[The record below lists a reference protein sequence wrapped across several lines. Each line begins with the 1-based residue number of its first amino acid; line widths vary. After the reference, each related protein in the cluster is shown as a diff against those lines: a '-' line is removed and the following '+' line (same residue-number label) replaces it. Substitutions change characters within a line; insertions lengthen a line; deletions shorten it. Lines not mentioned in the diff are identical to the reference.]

1 MPPPS
6 PRRPSILQESLF
18 SRNKKDPSDKEGADE
33 GDEDGRGG
41 FEDEDEEKKKIRL
54 DEEESKLPLTQD
66 EDAMPDR
73 GVVKQAISEPEI
85 RTRCDEELTS
95 NDPHLMG
102 YKRMT
107 VAGEYLCLLFFSLY
121 VSISISLSLI
131 LFLFFHFVYLRFIPF
146 SSFLFGEGPSKG
158 DNRRK

>member
-1 MPPPS
+1 MFKKKILSGSFLLICPPPS
-6 PRRPSILQESLF
+6 PPHPYILQESLF
-18 SRNKKDPSDKEGADE
+18 RRNKKDPSDKEGADE

-41 FEDEDEEKKKIRL
+41 FEDDDEEKKKIRL
-54 DEEESKLPLTQD
+54 DEDEEGKHPLTQGD
-66 EDAMPDR
+66 DAIPDR

-107 VAGEYLCLLFFSLY
+107 VAGE
-121 VSISISLSLI
+121 
-131 LFLFFHFVYLRFIPF
+131 
-146 SSFLFGEGPSKG
+146 
-158 DNRRK
+158 